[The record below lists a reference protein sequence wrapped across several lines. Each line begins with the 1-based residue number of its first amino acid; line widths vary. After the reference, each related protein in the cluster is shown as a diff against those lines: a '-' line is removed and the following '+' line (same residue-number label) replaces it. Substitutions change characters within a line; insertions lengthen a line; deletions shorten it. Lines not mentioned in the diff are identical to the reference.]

1 MSDIKGIALGIDDFK
16 TLIEENCYYVDKS
29 KFIEEI
35 LKDKA
40 GVKLFTRPR
49 RFGKTLNMS
58 MLRYFFDIK
67 NAEENRSLFKE
78 LYIEKSPAIN
88 EQGKYPVIFLSMK
101 EIQGKNYEEIIE
113 RTRAFF
119 KLLYNEYVM
128 LRENLNQSELQDFD
142 EIWLGKKNIDLS
154 TALLKLSLYLKK
166 YYNQKVIILIDEY
179 DVPLMSAYEN
189 GCYDEAIQFFKI
201 LYGAV
206 LKSNSNIKMGVLTG
220 AIRVAQAGI
229 FSDLNNLKINTIFN
243 EAYDEYFGL
252 SQKEVEDI
260 LRYYGMEYTIT
271 EVKSWYDGYK
281 FGKAEVYNPWSIL
294 NYIDNKEL
302 KAYWINTSGNV
313 LIKNLLL
320 LSDGVVFDDL
330 QNLVNGNE
338 RIVFINENIAF
349 GNNLSPNHLWELL
362 LFSGYLTVKEKMDD
376 KTYLVKIPN
385 KEILTFFKEMFV
397 SIIFRG
403 SSNIGDMKQALQSK
417 NINHI
422 INILEEVVVNAMSF
436 YDTSKKYENSYQ
448 TLLSGFMYGLNSFYQ
463 VLPNV
468 ESGYGRA
475 DIILKPRNKNWAGY
489 IFELK
494 RANDNDMKMEAE
506 KALNQIE
513 DKKYDNILK
522 NEEIKDIIKIGL
534 VFKGKKV
541 ESSYSYEKNDF
552 NVKN

>member
-78 LYIEKSPAIN
+78 LYIEKSPDIN

-468 ESGYGRA
+468 ESGYGRD

>member
-1 MSDIKGIALGIDDFK
+1 M
-16 TLIEENCYYVDKS
+16 KS
-29 KFIEEI
+29 Y
-35 LKDKA
+35 
-40 GVKLFTRPR
+40 T
-49 RFGKTLNMS
+49 M
-58 MLRYFFDIK
+58 
-67 NAEENRSLFKE
+67 
-78 LYIEKSPAIN
+78 
-88 EQGKYPVIFLSMK
+88 KYGHI
-101 EIQGKNYEEIIE
+101 
-113 RTRAFF
+113 
-119 KLLYNEYVM
+119 
-128 LRENLNQSELQDFD
+128 
-142 EIWLGKKNIDLS
+142 
-154 TALLKLSLYLKK
+154 
-166 YYNQKVIILIDEY
+166 Y
-179 DVPLMSAYEN
+179 D
-189 GCYDEAIQFFKI
+189 
-201 LYGAV
+201 
-206 LKSNSNIKMGVLTG
+206 
-220 AIRVAQAGI
+220 
-229 FSDLNNLKINTIFN
+229 
-243 EAYDEYFGL
+243 
-252 SQKEVEDI
+252 
-260 LRYYGMEYTIT
+260 
-271 EVKSWYDGYK
+271 
-281 FGKAEVYNPWSIL
+281 
-294 NYIDNKEL
+294 IDNKEL

>member
-506 KALNQIE
+506 KVLNQIE